1 MTGELKSLND
11 KLDNISPNID
21 DLSGDA
27 NRKSEDSKISSSEA
41 NTGLADNTELLHQ
54 AQMLENDVDK
64 AKEESDAKSA
74 TLSDMENKLDDKIDQ
89 VSNSCKTWDVYPLQL
104 SLLWTHTASAVVN
117 INNAH
122 QIQCQFI

>member
-104 SLLWTHTASAVVN
+104 SLL
-117 INNAH
+117 
-122 QIQCQFI
+122 